1 MPETEQSYSTH
12 RKYFPWHHFVVVP
25 ILIVNLVV
33 EIVRFSRAPAYGA
46 WLIAFAFARSW
57 SSRSR
62 RE

>member
-1 MPETEQSYSTH
+1 MPETEQSYTH

-33 EIVRFSRAPAYGA
+33 EIVRFSRAPAHGGPGS
-46 WLIAFAFARSW
+46 LRSRSRSW